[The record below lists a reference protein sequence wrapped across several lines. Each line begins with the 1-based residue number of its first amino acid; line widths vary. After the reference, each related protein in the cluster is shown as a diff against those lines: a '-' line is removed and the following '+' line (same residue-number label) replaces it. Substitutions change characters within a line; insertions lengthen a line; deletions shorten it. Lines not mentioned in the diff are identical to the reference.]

1 MTLALLLTAVTGAWA
16 DWTGGTYTAT
26 ADENLGNIIVSD
38 DVTLTINAGVTVTVT
53 SYNVSAPGIK
63 VANGKTLT
71 IVGPGTLV
79 VNGAAGNDG
88 GNYGDD
94 AGNAIM
100 GAVVIYGGT
109 ITATGGKGGYGT
121 ISSGHGG
128 AAFAGRDATLTYYG
142 GTVNANGG
150 DGGGSSSE
158 KHGQA
163 FASSV
168 TVTWM
173 SEPTSGRPSNFNQ
186 QYVSFSDYSDGPEV
200 TWDATKKKGTFT
212 MPDYNVVLTPIYA
225 AATVYGSDGQTEKSA
240 YASLKE
246 AFLAAQN
253 GDIIK
258 LDGDVTV
265 TSATD
270 LMTSNRA
277 TEDPVQFTIDF
288 NGHVLDGSSVATTFM
303 NTEHDGDQITFIDSS
318 TGEVGGLK
326 GMVSGK
332 KNSFVFASGR
342 YSFKDMTAAEIES
355 QWSTSLAANGW
366 AMAEGKKFVDLEG
379 APDANGFMVGIG
391 LADYDI
397 SFRAANANTI
407 ESGKA
412 SVTIDG
418 AAATLTEG
426 KVTGVKMGQQVK
438 MTAAQGYK
446 FRKVEAK
453 KGKPVAEAIT
463 VVWVSSDLTGS
474 GNTFT
479 KDGVTITAGNIDYSQ
494 KNFENGGTFT
504 TTLGNFTKIEIRATW
519 PQPSGEGWSGSN
531 WTGNASSVE
540 FSGDISDYSFGTLR
554 VVFTILP
561 TN

>member
-1 MTLALLLTAVTGAWA
+1 MNNMMRNSIKRAQSQARLSFAERKIFRLQAKHKIFLTLALLLTAVTGAWA
-16 DWTGGTYTAT
+16 DDGTT
-26 ADENLGNIIVSD
+26 
-38 DVTLTINAGVTVTVT
+38 
-53 SYNVSAPGIK
+53 
-63 VANGKTLT
+63 
-71 IVGPGTLV
+71 
-79 VNGAAGNDG
+79 
-88 GNYGDD
+88 
-94 AGNAIM
+94 
-100 GAVVIYGGT
+100 
-109 ITATGGKGGYGT
+109 
-121 ISSGHGG
+121 
-128 AAFAGRDATLTYYG
+128 
-142 GTVNANGG
+142 
-150 DGGGSSSE
+150 
-158 KHGQA
+158 
-163 FASSV
+163 
-168 TVTWM
+168 
-173 SEPTSGRPSNFNQ
+173 
-186 QYVSFSDYSDGPEV
+186 V
-200 TWDATKKKGTFT
+200 TWDATKKTGTFT
-212 MPDYNVVLTPIYA
+212 MPGSDVMLTPIYA

-332 KNSFVFASGR
+332 KNSFVFAGGR
-342 YSFKDMTAAEIES
+342 YSFNGLTAAEIES

-418 AAATLTEG
+418 AAATLTDG

-453 KGKPVAEAIT
+453 KGKPVAETIT

>member
-1 MTLALLLTAVTGAWA
+1 MNNMMRNSIKRAQSQARLSFAERKIFRLQAKHKIFLTLALLLTAVTGAWA
-16 DWTGGTYTAT
+16 DDGTT
-26 ADENLGNIIVSD
+26 
-38 DVTLTINAGVTVTVT
+38 
-53 SYNVSAPGIK
+53 
-63 VANGKTLT
+63 
-71 IVGPGTLV
+71 
-79 VNGAAGNDG
+79 
-88 GNYGDD
+88 
-94 AGNAIM
+94 
-100 GAVVIYGGT
+100 
-109 ITATGGKGGYGT
+109 
-121 ISSGHGG
+121 
-128 AAFAGRDATLTYYG
+128 
-142 GTVNANGG
+142 
-150 DGGGSSSE
+150 
-158 KHGQA
+158 
-163 FASSV
+163 
-168 TVTWM
+168 
-173 SEPTSGRPSNFNQ
+173 
-186 QYVSFSDYSDGPEV
+186 V
-200 TWDATKKKGTFT
+200 TWDATKKTGTFT
-212 MPDYNVVLTPIYA
+212 MPGSDVMLTPIYA
-225 AATVYGSDGQTEKSA
+225 AATVYGSDGQTEKSAYASLKEAFLAAPATVYGSDGQTEKSA

-332 KNSFVFASGR
+332 KNSFVFAGGR
-342 YSFKDMTAAEIES
+342 YSFNGLTAAEIES

-418 AAATLTEG
+418 AAATLTDG

-453 KGKPVAEAIT
+453 KGKPVAETIT

>member
-397 SFRAANANTI
+397 SFKAANANTI

-418 AAATLTEG
+418 TAATLTEG
-426 KVTGVKMGQQVK
+426 KVTGLKMGQQVK

-453 KGKPVAEAIT
+453 KGGAEVSIT
-463 VVWVSSDLTGS
+463 VGNVTLLVTGCTTWEQVIAKNSDKIKKSLSDDVETV
-474 GNTFT
+474 
-479 KDGVTITAGNIDYSQ
+479 DGFAFLRKGTDIVKITHTVDPNATDY
-494 KNFENGGTFT
+494 
-504 TTLGNFTKIEIRATW
+504 
-519 PQPSGEGWSGSN
+519 N
-531 WTGNASSVE
+531 WYE
-540 FSGDISDYSFGTLR
+540 M
-554 VVFTILP
+554 
-561 TN
+561 